1 MAVYNLDP
9 NTLFDSFRSSLA
21 PVLSAQQEGLKA
33 FDRLAHFQYALAGD
47 YLEWSLAQAN
57 SLLSS
62 KSPAELFAKQTELGS
77 KFSDQL
83 RGRVQEFS
91 SMATETQTTITAL
104 IDQTTAKFVDIAKRA
119 A

>member
-1 MAVYNLDP
+1 MSIYNFDP
-9 NTLFDSFRSSLA
+9 NAAYDTLRTSLA
-21 PVLSAQQEGLKA
+21 PVLRAQQEGLKA

-47 YLEWSLAQAN
+47 YLEWSLSQAN
-57 SLLSS
+57 SLLAA
-62 KSPAELFAKQTELGS
+62 KSPAELFAKQTELGT

-91 SMATETQTTITAL
+91 SMATETQSTITQM
-104 IDQTTAKFVDIAKRA
+104 IDQATAKFADVVKKA

>member
-1 MAVYNLDP
+1 MSAYNFDPNAVYESYR
-9 NTLFDSFRSSLA
+9 TSLA
-21 PVLSAQQEGLKA
+21 PVLRAQQEGLKT

-57 SLLSS
+57 SLLAA
-62 KSPAELFAKQTELGS
+62 KSPAELFAKQAELGA
-77 KFSDQL
+77 KLSDQL

-91 SMATETQTTITAL
+91 SLATETQSTITQL
-104 IDQTTAKFVDIAKRA
+104 IDQATAKFVDVAKKA

>member
-1 MAVYNLDP
+1 MAVYNFDP

-57 SLLSS
+57 SVLSS

-91 SMATETQTTITAL
+91 SLATETQSTITQL